1 MAKIRANEL
10 FEKEDIFEGI
20 RQSAEKTMVTLDK
33 IDAEFKKIGA
43 TLKKDIS
50 QAKFGGA
57 RELKE
62 FMQMVEKANNLQRD
76 TIKLEKEK
84 AIAEQQSEK
93 LKQQK
98 IRTQEAENRQQER
111 INKQKQRQQKLLKD
125 EADAY
130 KRLVKSTRELK
141 NESKRLGAELLNLEM
156 SGKEHRTIS
165 KT

>member
-1 MAKIRANEL
+1 MQ
-10 FEKEDIFEGI
+10 GI
-20 RQSAEKTMVTLDK
+20 KG
-33 IDAEFKKIGA
+33 IW
-43 TLKKDIS
+43 
-50 QAKFGGA
+50 
-57 RELKE
+57 
-62 FMQMVEKANNLQRD
+62 QMVEKANNLQRD

-93 LKQQK
+93 LNNK

-156 SGKEHRTIS
+156 SGKKNTTIS